1 MNFLSDLREHCMAK
15 PDATEDYPWGDIAW
29 KVKGK
34 VFAISGEESSGVSLK
49 STLEKQSALIQHPN
63 IEPSA
68 YVGRYGWVTV
78 EIVDDATLEM
88 AKDLIDESYDIVSA
102 GKKKRGVKASRSS

>member
-1 MNFLSDLREHCMAK
+1 MDVVEELRTHCMAK
-15 PDATEDYPWGDIAW
+15 EDSAEDYPWGDVAW

-34 VFAISGEESSGVSLK
+34 MFACSSPESSRVSVK
-49 STLEKQSALIQHPN
+49 STLEKQAALIQHPN

-78 EIVDDATLEM
+78 DVVDKSVLEL
-88 AKDLIDESYDIVSA
+88 ARELIDESYAIVRA
-102 GKKKRGVKASRSS
+102 GKKKR